1 MDFLLR
7 STLVFFAAVVTDAV
21 WAYYIKHT
29 GSGHLLRASGA
40 SSIIVLL
47 GGFIT
52 VEYMDDKRLLVAG
65 ALGAFCG
72 TYLLMRYE
80 KDEPVDGGEGGI

>member
-1 MDFLLR
+1 MNFFLR
-7 STLVFFAAVVTDAV
+7 SALVFLAAFVTDAV

-29 GSGHLLRASGA
+29 GSGNLLQASF
-40 SSIIVLL
+40 SSSLIVLL

-52 VEYMDDKRLLVAG
+52 VEYMDDKRLLIAG

-72 TYLLMRYE
+72 TYGLMRWE
-80 KDEPVDGGEGGI
+80 KGNQINL

>member
-1 MDFLLR
+1 MDFLVR
-7 STLVFFAAVVTDAV
+7 SFFVFLAAVVTDAT

-29 GSGHLLRASGA
+29 GRGNLIQASL
-40 SSIIVLL
+40 SSSFIVLL

-52 VEYMDDKRLLVAG
+52 VEYMDDKRLLLAG

-72 TYLLMRYE
+72 TYFLMRIAGQSE
-80 KDEPVDGGEGGI
+80 SGDH

>member
-1 MDFLLR
+1 MDFFLR
-7 STLVFFAAVVTDAV
+7 SILVFLAAAVTDAV

-29 GSGHLLRASGA
+29 GAGSRIRASL
-40 SSIIVLL
+40 SSSLIVIL

-72 TYLLMRYE
+72 TYALMYWGRDKE
-80 KDEPVDGGEGGI
+80 E